1 MREIIDAMYFG
12 QGSYTMM
19 ITMMI
24 KKLNDKV
31 IDEADDLK
39 QYNAL

>member
-19 ITMMI
+19 ITR
-24 KKLNDKV
+24 LNDKV

>member
-19 ITMMI
+19 ITR
-24 KKLNDKV
+24 LNDKV
-31 IDEADDLK
+31 IVRPMRIH
-39 QYNAL
+39 